1 VLFVDSPPGTN
12 KVAGGFYSADQA
24 VKTTHVPSPFCLIPD
39 LGRGLQPDYV
49 MRLSRYFLPILKE
62 NPKEAEIVSHRL
74 MLRAG
79 MIRQQAAGI
88 YSWLPLGK
96 KVLEK
101 VNDIIREEQDRTGAI
116 EILMPTIQS
125 AELWQESGRYDDYGR
140 EMLRINDRQDRPMLY
155 GPTNEEMVTD
165 IFRSYVRSY
174 RDLPLNLYHIQIK
187 FRDEIRPRFGTM
199 RSREF
204 IMKDAYSF
212 DIDQDAARHSYNK
225 MFVAYLRTFARMGLS
240 AVPMRADTGPIG
252 GDLSHEFIIL
262 AETGESEVYCHKDY
276 LGFDIPGEDTDFDDK
291 ASLQATVKKWTS
303 LYAATSEMHDA
314 EVFARVDDGDRLS
327 ARGIEVGHIFYFGT
341 KYSDPMGARVMGPDG
356 KEHTVH
362 MGSYGIGPTRLVPAI
377 IEASHD
383 DNGIIWPESV
393 TPFDAGIINM
403 KVGDEACDAASG
415 QLYTALTAAGQDV
428 LYDDRDERAGAKF
441 ATADLIGIPWQ
452 IIVGPRSVAS
462 GEVEVK
468 NRKTGARDNLSLE
481 AAINRFTGAN

>member
-1 VLFVDSPPGTN
+1 
-12 KVAGGFYSADQA
+12 
-24 VKTTHVPSPFCLIPD
+24 
-39 LGRGLQPDYV
+39 
-49 MRLSRYFLPILKE
+49 MRLSRFFLPILKE

-79 MIRQQAAGI
+79 MIRQQSAGI

-96 KVLEK
+96 RVLEK
-101 VNDIIREEQDRTGAI
+101 VNTIVREEQNRAGAI

-140 EMLRINDRQDRPMLY
+140 EMLRITDRQERAMLY

-174 RDLPLNLYHIQIK
+174 RDLPLNLYHIQLK

-204 IMKDAYSF
+204 LMKDAYSF
-212 DIDQDAARHSYNK
+212 DIDQDGARHSYNK
-225 MFVAYLRTFARMGLS
+225 MFAAYLRTFARMGLQS
-240 AVPMRADTGPIG
+240 VPMRADTGPIG

-262 AETGESEVYCHKDY
+262 ADTGESEVFCHRRYLDY
-276 LGFDIPGEDTDFDDK
+276 RVPDEATDFDDV
-291 ASLQATVKKWTS
+291 SGLQALVDKWTA

-314 EVFARVDDGDRLS
+314 AAFEDIEDADRVS

-341 KYSDPMGARVMGPDG
+341 KYSDPMKATVTGPDG
-356 KEHTVH
+356 REHAVH

-383 DNGIIWPESV
+383 DNGIIWPASV
-393 TPFDAGIINM
+393 APFDLSLINM
-403 KVGDEACDAASG
+403 KVGDAACDAACEKIYSELG
-415 QLYTALTAAGQDV
+415 AAGLDI
-428 LYDDRDERAGAKF
+428 LLDDTDERAGAKF
-441 ATADLIGIPWQ
+441 AAADLIGLPQ
-452 IIVGPRSVAS
+452 QLVVGPRSIAS
-462 GEVEVK
+462 NEVEIK
-468 NRKTGARDNLSLE
+468 DRRTGDRQSLPLE
-481 AAINRFTGAN
+481 AAINRLAGQN